1 MNKHEYA
8 EEVCKYLHKAGYET
22 VIKDNY
28 RNNGALVAIQLK
40 STPETVVKPVFTI
53 GDEDMKPEEFANYIL
68 QFVPADI
75 PTDKLESI
83 IRDKEQVL
91 SRSSYILVNSKLN
104 ASRSDLVRRSVNK
117 TLELQYKIDIGD
129 VLPDAK
135 VSLEQK
141 HLDILGINEEELYIR
156 AYENTMERFP
166 YEISTISEMVG
177 ILDLLPDE
185 LPIYVLTNTKRVYGA
200 GTILYKGMKEVL
212 EEKVG
217 EETIIIPSSIHEV
230 IVLPTY
236 LGEKESITDMIREVN
251 RTVVAPEEVLSD
263 RPYELYSDGMLFE
276 L

>member
-1 MNKHEYA
+1 MTKHEYA
-8 EEVCKYLHKAGYET
+8 EEVCKYLQKAGYET
-22 VIKDNY
+22 VIEDNY

-40 STPETVVKPVFTI
+40 SIPETVVKPVFTI
-53 GDEDMKPEEFANYIL
+53 GDEDINPEEFADHIL

-75 PTDKLESI
+75 PTDKLEEI
-83 IRDKEQVL
+83 MKDKEQVL
-91 SRSSYILVNSKLN
+91 QRSSYILVNSKLN
-104 ASRSDLVRRSVNK
+104 ASRPSLVRRQINK
-117 TLELQYKIDIGD
+117 TLEIQYKIDVSDILDGGR
-129 VLPDAK
+129 

-141 HLDILGINEEELYIR
+141 HLDLLGIDEEELYIR
-156 AYENTMERFP
+156 AYGNTMERFP

-177 ILDLLPDE
+177 IDMGECE

-200 GTILYKGMKEVL
+200 GTILYKGMKKVL

-236 LGEKESITDMIREVN
+236 LGEKESITGMIREVN

>member
-22 VIKDNY
+22 VIQDNY

-40 STPETVVKPVFTI
+40 STPETIVKPVFTI
-53 GDEDMKPEEFANYIL
+53 GDEDMKPEEFANHIL
-68 QFVPADI
+68 NFI
-75 PTDKLESI
+75 PEEFSTDKLESI

-91 SRSSYILVNSKLN
+91 QRSSYILVNSKLN
-104 ASRSDLVRRSVNK
+104 ASRSNLVRRSVNK
-117 TLELQYKIDIGD
+117 TLEIQYKIDVSDILDGGR
-129 VLPDAK
+129 

-141 HLDILGINEEELYIR
+141 HLDMLGIEEEELYIR

-166 YEISTISEMVG
+166 YEISTISEMVD
-177 ILDLLPDE
+177 IDLGENE